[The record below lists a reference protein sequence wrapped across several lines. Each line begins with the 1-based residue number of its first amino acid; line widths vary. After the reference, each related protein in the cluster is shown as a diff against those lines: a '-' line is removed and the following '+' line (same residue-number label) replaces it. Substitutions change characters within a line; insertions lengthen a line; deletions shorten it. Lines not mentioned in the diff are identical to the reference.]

1 MFLKLF
7 DDVPVAAL
15 GNTASDNLNML
26 DIEHTKLRHPAN
38 GGATLL
44 KNGLKKFIK

>member
-1 MFLKLF
+1 MFLQLF
-7 DDVPVAAL
+7 DGVPVAAL

-38 GGATLL
+38 GGATLFRD
-44 KNGLKKFIK
+44 GLKRFVK